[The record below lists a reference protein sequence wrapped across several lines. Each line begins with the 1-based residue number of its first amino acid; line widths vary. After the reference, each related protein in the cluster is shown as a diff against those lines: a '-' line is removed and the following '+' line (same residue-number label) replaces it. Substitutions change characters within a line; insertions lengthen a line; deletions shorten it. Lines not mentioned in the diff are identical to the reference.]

1 MCQQE
6 SRYCH
11 TFGPEYH
18 LVTDSQEIQHVMTNY
33 AKSDYFGSCGSL
45 FVKVGDGEYLEL
57 WGSESSIA
65 YNHILYYRIPLVF

>member
-6 SRYCH
+6 SRYCP

-18 LVTDSQEIQHVMTNY
+18 LVTDSQEVAHIMRWYVKSEDFDDY
-33 AKSDYFGSCGSL
+33 ASL

-65 YNHILYYRIPLVF
+65 YNHILYYRIPLAF